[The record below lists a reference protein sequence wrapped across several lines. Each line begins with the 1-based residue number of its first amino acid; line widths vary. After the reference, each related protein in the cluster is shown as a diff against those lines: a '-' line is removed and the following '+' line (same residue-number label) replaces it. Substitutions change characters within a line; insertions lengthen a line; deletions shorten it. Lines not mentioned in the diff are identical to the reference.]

1 MTNNELKSTIWD
13 LRSENKSYREIK
25 EILATKY
32 GITRSQQAIQGMYAR
47 MLKKEEDKNSKTN
60 NSVICDVMNIYALG
74 YNMSQVY
81 DMLSNKGLGISYY
94 NIQTIIK
101 NNSNYYHQINS
112 AMIATITDLMRGG
125 DTTLQTIRARLSYN
139 GVQITEKKLI
149 ELVRAAAN
157 IRMDE
162 ECMRI
167 INRSYN
173 VTRSL
178 NLVKDLCSD
187 KNLSRNAFIS
197 YRKEFENT

>member
-1 MTNNELKSTIWD
+1 MTNNELKSTIWN

-112 AMIATITDLMRGG
+112 AMIAAITDLMRGG